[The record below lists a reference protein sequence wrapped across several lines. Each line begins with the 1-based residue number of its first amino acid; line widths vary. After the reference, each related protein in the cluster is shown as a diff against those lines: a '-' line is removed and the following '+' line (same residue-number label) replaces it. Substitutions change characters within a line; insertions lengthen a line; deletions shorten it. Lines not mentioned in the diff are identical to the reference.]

1 MTLGRYVKRGEKK
14 FSGLDITS
22 WNYNK
27 YGVGIGRFAV
37 VSTENTVYLCV
48 IIYLLIIVSFVLQL

>member
-1 MTLGRYVKRGEKK
+1 MSLGGYAKRGQKK

-27 YGVGIGRFAV
+27 NGVGIGRFEV
-37 VSTENTVYLCV
+37 ISTENTVYLCV
-48 IIYLLIIVSFVLQL
+48 TIYLLIIVSFVLQL